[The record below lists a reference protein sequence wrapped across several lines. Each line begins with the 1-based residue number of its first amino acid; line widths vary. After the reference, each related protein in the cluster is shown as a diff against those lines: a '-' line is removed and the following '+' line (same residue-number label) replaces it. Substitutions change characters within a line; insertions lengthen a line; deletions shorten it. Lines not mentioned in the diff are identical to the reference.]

1 MLTGN
6 CQALA
11 AEKPVSAPIR
21 FQFQQIRMGVP
32 WRIEFYADSEQ
43 IAIDAQKAAFARV
56 KKLDLILSDYDP
68 DSELNRLC
76 SQAIAGQAVSISEDL
91 FKVLQ
96 ASQQISHKTG
106 GAFDVTVGHLTDLW
120 RRAYRKQSLP
130 VAEALRAAL
139 EKTDYRLYELNEAEW
154 TVTFLKND
162 LQLDLGGIAKGY
174 AADEAMSVLKTHGI
188 KSALIDASGDIVVS
202 NAPPE
207 KEAWI
212 IAIAPLRKSDND
224 PEVYLKLVNCSVATS
239 GDASRY
245 VEIDGVRYSHIVNP
259 VTGLGLTTPSSVT
272 IIAQTGITAD
282 ALASAISVMGPKTG
296 FCVLKKEHA
305 EAYVV
310 IGGKEKPEVFQ
321 TEGFPEY

>member
-1 MLTGN
+1 
-6 CQALA
+6 
-11 AEKPVSAPIR
+11 
-21 FQFQQIRMGVP
+21 
-32 WRIEFYADSEQ
+32 SEQ

-56 KKLDLILSDYDP
+56 KELDLILSDYDP

-91 FKVLQ
+91 FKVMQ
-96 ASQQISHKTG
+96 TSQQISHKTG

-130 VAEALRAAL
+130 VAEALQAAL
-139 EKTDYRLYELNEAEW
+139 EKTEYRLYELNEAER

-202 NAPPE
+202 AAPPE

-212 IAIAPLRKSDND
+212 IAVAPLRKSDND

-245 VEIDGVRYSHIVNP
+245 VEIDGVR
-259 VTGLGLTTPSSVT
+259 
-272 IIAQTGITAD
+272 
-282 ALASAISVMGPKTG
+282 
-296 FCVLKKEHA
+296 
-305 EAYVV
+305 
-310 IGGKEKPEVFQ
+310 
-321 TEGFPEY
+321 